1 MRKALSR
8 ATVAA
13 GIFMLFAGGCGDDS
27 GGGDRAST
35 LVEATGTNFKFDPV
49 DWTVPASGEFTVVFT
64 NDGGLEHN
72 WTVMR
77 ESISSESEFEEGKV
91 LLEVDAAPGGGSTS
105 ESFTID
111 DAGTYQ
117 VICSVER
124 HFNDGMEGE
133 LTVE

>member
-1 MRKALSR
+1 MALSR

-13 GIFMLFAGGCGDDS
+13 GIVLLLASGCGDDS
-27 GGGDRAST
+27 GGGDGASASI
-35 LVEATGTNFKFDPV
+35 EATATNFEFDPV
-49 DWTVPASGEFTVVFT
+49 DWTVFAGGEFAVAFT
-64 NDGGLEHN
+64 NDGGLEHD

-77 ESISSESEFEEGKV
+77 EPISSESEFDEGNV
-91 LLEVDAAPGGGSTS
+91 LLAVDAAPGGGSTS

-117 VICSVER
+117 VICSVAR